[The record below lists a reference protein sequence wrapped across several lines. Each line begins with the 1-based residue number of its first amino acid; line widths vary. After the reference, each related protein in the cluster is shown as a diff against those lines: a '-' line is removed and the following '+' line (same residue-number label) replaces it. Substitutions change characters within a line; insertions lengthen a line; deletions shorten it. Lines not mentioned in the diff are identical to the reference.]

1 LNPIPEEPI
10 PKHDILLA
18 YKPEEIIV
26 TFKPKENNSRASD
39 HSTSE
44 EEIQTKTIVKPV
56 IKKISHNKFQNKPE
70 KKKQMKKLNLMKPLQ
85 VLNQNHYQQCFEKS
99 TIQLKGL
106 IPDKFMFNYLI
117 ILLSILISL
126 F

>member
-1 LNPIPEEPI
+1 MSYCQVKVSYRPTGISVSLNPNPEEPI

-56 IKKISHNKFQNKPE
+56 IKKISHNKLIIFQNKPE
-70 KKKQMKKLNLMKPLQ
+70 KKTAN
-85 VLNQNHYQQCFEKS
+85 EKAESHETPSSAEPESLS
-99 TIQLKGL
+99 TML
-106 IPDKFMFNYLI
+106 
-117 ILLSILISL
+117 
-126 F
+126 